1 MWISSVSQL
10 IPSSL
15 PMDEAT
21 AAPRPSTEPG
31 GEDGYFSLLDMFVWT
46 R

>member
-1 MWISSVSQL
+1 
-10 IPSSL
+10 
-15 PMDEAT
+15 MDEAT
-21 AAPRPSTEPG
+21 APSLSTEPG